1 MDPVLH
7 MGPTKQR
14 ILERRQLSK
23 LLVQRC
29 QMTETTLIQTIKSK
43 EFPLHINES
52 PAVKNILFK
61 KKLNHWKVMLGITL
75 LVLSGNIQT
84 TGDKIVCVVE
94 ENQETNKTLYKQGL
108 CLCSALTGICKGF
121 DTKSLF

>member
-52 PAVKNILFK
+52 PALKNILFK
-61 KKLNHWKVMLGITL
+61 KKLHHWKVMLGITL
-75 LVLSGNIQT
+75 LVL
-84 TGDKIVCVVE
+84 
-94 ENQETNKTLYKQGL
+94 
-108 CLCSALTGICKGF
+108 
-121 DTKSLF
+121 

>member
-23 LLVQRC
+23 LLIQRC

-61 KKLNHWKVMLGITL
+61 KK
-75 LVLSGNIQT
+75 
-84 TGDKIVCVVE
+84 
-94 ENQETNKTLYKQGL
+94 
-108 CLCSALTGICKGF
+108 
-121 DTKSLF
+121 TKSLESNAWNNTTCFVGKYPNYWG